1 MDYVD
6 FMSDL
11 NYTENTKELSFIDLF
26 INIWKFKINFLYIL
40 IPSFIFFFLLYN
52 FITKKSLIEVR
63 LDDPDKILLN
73 IFPAD
78 SVLTDIVIKDVT
90 FLGLHTGL
98 GSLNKVELNF
108 LNYFERELLPI
119 DKLYTF
125 AKLNKKKYN
134 FYEFIS
140 KKRSHVFRPNT
151 NETNLYRLVLPD
163 QSENNNFFREFISYS
178 FINAL
183 KRYSLEA
190 LEIEK
195 KKISVIK
202 RDLNSIDAILSKYDQ
217 RIKPNDIL
225 TNLEI
230 ISLIYQERLAL
241 IKQNVDYLNN
251 TEFFFK
257 NDWLIRGPT
266 SKQIGKKIYTFAKF
280 FGPFL
285 LSLIIYFLYILVKLS
300 KQYRKN

>member
-1 MDYVD
+1 M
-6 FMSDL
+6 
-11 NYTENTKELSFIDLF
+11 
-26 INIWKFKINFLYIL
+26 
-40 IPSFIFFFLLYN
+40 
-52 FITKKSLIEVR
+52 
-63 LDDPDKILLN
+63 
-73 IFPAD
+73 
-78 SVLTDIVIKDVT
+78 LTSIVIKDVT
-90 FLGLHTGL
+90 YLGPQTGL

-108 LNYFERELLPI
+108 LNYLERELLSI

-125 AKLNKKKYN
+125 AKLNKKYN

-140 KKRSHVFRPNT
+140 KKRSHVIKPDT

-178 FINAL
+178 FRNAL
-183 KRYSLEA
+183 KRYSLEV

-251 TEFFFK
+251 TEFLFK

-266 SKQIGKKIYTFAKF
+266 SKQIDKKIYILEN
-280 FGPFL
+280 FL
-285 LSLIIYFLYILVKLS
+285 VLY
-300 KQYRKN
+300 